1 MNFLLPQVTCR
12 VWGRLAKRSGL
23 WTGYC
28 RIIEPL
34 CDAPRRLLMS
44 ADKGKRKCMGLNSGG
59 GGLEKGT
66 QSKKVQTF
74 DFKAG
79 AGAEKSPK

>member
-1 MNFLLPQVTCR
+1 
-12 VWGRLAKRSGL
+12 
-23 WTGYC
+23 
-28 RIIEPL
+28 
-34 CDAPRRLLMS
+34 MS